1 MEEVI
6 QFVQSV
12 LNEKD
17 SEDAISALRTLGAEI
32 LTDLKLLD
40 AEVELVD
47 VLPVLKRRRLSS
59 AIKSQLIETGICSCH
74 IISCFKGIE

>member
-6 QFVQSV
+6 QFVHSV

-17 SEDAISALRTLGAEI
+17 SEDVVSTLKTLGAES
-32 LTDLKLLD
+32 LTDLKHLD

-59 AIKSQLIETGICSCH
+59 AIKSQLIDTGIFACHSTLCSE
-74 IISCFKGIE
+74 SNK

>member
-17 SEDAISALRTLGAEI
+17 SEDAVSALRTLGAES

-40 AEVELVD
+40 AEVELAN

-59 AIKSQLIETGICSCH
+59 AIRSQLIETGIFSCH
-74 IISCFKGIE
+74 IISCFESIE

>member
-1 MEEVI
+1 MYFLQVI
-6 QFVQSV
+6 FDNLLLV
-12 LNEKD
+12 
-17 SEDAISALRTLGAEI
+17 ILGAES